1 MSPSRTFPM
10 LLRRVGVPYGSGLLK
25 AGGYWLKPGR
35 LVLRAVIGGAREQ
48 KKDEGIGLVV

>member
-1 MSPSRTFPM
+1 MSPSRAFGV
-10 LLRRVGVPYGSGLLK
+10 LLRRVGVRYGSGLLK